1 MPPVRPLFSVYPLL
15 LIVALALPAAPS
27 RGDDAAVAEAGP
39 SGAVAAEVIAP
50 EDAIEHIGEEC
61 IVEFTVK
68 AGRKLD
74 DKEICFLNSLRD
86 HRESSNFTAVI
97 FRAGLARFAAEGI
110 ENPALEYL
118 ELKVRVRGTIE
129 EHAGKAQI
137 VVESPTQIEI
147 VEEEAAGDDAPIRP
161 PSSKDS

>member
-1 MPPVRPLFSVYPLL
+1 MPPARLL
-15 LIVALALPAAPS
+15 LMACTLSLTIACATG
-27 RGDDAAVAEAGP
+27 RGDDAAVTDAGP
-39 SGAVAAEVIAP
+39 SEAGAAEVISAAA
-50 EDAIEHIGEEC
+50 AIEHIGEEC

-74 DKEICFLNSLRD
+74 DKGICFLNSLRD

-118 ELKVRVRGTIE
+118 ELKVRVRGVIE

-147 VEEEAAGDDAPIRP
+147 VDEDEADGAGGPVTP

>member
-1 MPPVRPLFSVYPLL
+1 MPPIRLL
-15 LIVALALPAAPS
+15 LLGCTFGLTIAAATG
-27 RGDDAAVAEAGP
+27 RGDEAAVVEAGP
-39 SGAVAAEVIAP
+39 SEAVAAEVIAP

-147 VEEEAAGDDAPIRP
+147 VEEEAAGDDAPITP